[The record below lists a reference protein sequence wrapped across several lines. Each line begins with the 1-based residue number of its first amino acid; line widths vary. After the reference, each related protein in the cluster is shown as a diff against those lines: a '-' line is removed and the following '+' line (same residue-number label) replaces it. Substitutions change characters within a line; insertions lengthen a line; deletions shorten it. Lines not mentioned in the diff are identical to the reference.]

1 LVRKGGRDEGGEIFG
16 EEQDT
21 GRERVASID
30 RRRVPDFAERLW
42 VRVRDGRACTIPDLV
57 EEKQIA
63 N

>member
-1 LVRKGGRDEGGEIFG
+1 LVRNGVRDEGGEIFG

-30 RRRVPDFAERLW
+30 RRRVPDFAKRLW
-42 VRVRDGRACTIPDLV
+42 VRVRDGRACTISDLV